1 MKRLFNARWKSLA
14 TLVMFSFIQ
23 LICFGQDSG
32 KGSSSTSVKTTTT
45 STHTEWYAAPW
56 VWIVSGVIVVLLLV
70 VLLSGRRNSSSR
82 TTITDAGTTRTIA
95 TDTNEV

>member
-1 MKRLFNARWKSLA
+1 MESLFNTWLKSLT
-14 TLVMFSFIQ
+14 TLVMLSFIQ
-23 LICFGQDSG
+23 LICFGQD
-32 KGSSSTSVKTTTT
+32 SSSTSVKTTTT

-56 VWIVSGVIVVLLLV
+56 VWIVSGVIIVLLLV